1 MKNTIFVHCYFDN
14 ECSYIVIPTT
24 NVFTLSFR
32 QRIFLHCH
40 FDERSEEKSYVISLS
55 FFSAIT
61 PLELTWVAKRFLIPS
76 GIRNDMLGFLI
87 PIQSGIRYI
96 IILFGGTY
104 AFTYNN
110 AYITQCST
118 NILHH
123 KCKNLY
129 DTFTDPYCLMCSIN
143 CNPTVPA
150 TVYSKHD
157 VAILTVFLWI
167 NICFWIY
174 IFLL

>member
-61 PLELTWVAKRFLIPS
+61 TLEWPWVAKRFLIP
-76 GIRNDMLGFLI
+76 IL
-87 PIQSGIRYI
+87 SGIRYI

-104 AFTYNN
+104 ASTYNN
-110 AYITQCST
+110 AYITQWST

-129 DTFTDPYCLMCSIN
+129 EKFTDPCSLMGSIN
-143 CNPTVPA
+143 CNPTVQA

-167 NICFWIY
+167 SICFWIHIY
-174 IFLL
+174 LL